1 MASANFKISSRKD
14 SAGNMVVIDNASF
27 NRAFRKLKNDTGQ
40 AMWEAAGKTLSD
52 AKEHTYRYL
61 KGFEGMYP
69 GLATKVANSLAY
81 DRGGRGDVYG
91 GDNPQV
97 DAIFGSR
104 GPSGRSG
111 EIGAGVHTDPDD
123 TDGTYNIGAAF
134 NSDEFGNP
142 GTYRWKNKTSRGEHG
157 GAIVHGRQVGTMS
170 GNSPWYGVGG
180 SSYFYGYANLD
191 YIGEGMRK
199 FAAKIEGRL
208 NSNMKKRLS

>member
-1 MASANFKISSRKD
+1 MASANFSIAPRKD
-14 SAGNMVVIDNASF
+14 SAGNMIVIDNASF
-27 NRAFRKLKNDTGQ
+27 NRAFKKLKNDTGQ

-52 AKEHTYRYL
+52 VKEHTYRYL
-61 KGFEGMYP
+61 RGFEGMYP

-91 GDNPQV
+91 ADNPQV

-104 GPSGRSG
+104 GPNGRSG

-123 TDGTYNIGAAF
+123 TEGTYNIGAALQEGR
-134 NSDEFGNP
+134 DA
-142 GTYRWKNKTSRGEHG
+142 GTYPWLNKTSRGKHG

-170 GNSPWYGVGG
+170 GNSSWYGRGG
-180 SSYFYGYANLD
+180 SFYFYGYANLD

-199 FAAKIEGRL
+199 FEAKIEGRL
-208 NSNMKKRLS
+208 NSNLKKRLS